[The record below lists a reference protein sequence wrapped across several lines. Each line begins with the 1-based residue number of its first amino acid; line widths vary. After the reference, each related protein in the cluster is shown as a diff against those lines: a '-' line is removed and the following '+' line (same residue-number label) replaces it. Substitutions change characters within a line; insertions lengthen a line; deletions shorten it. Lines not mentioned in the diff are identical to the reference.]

1 MTSTNRESPA
11 SAAPP
16 LLEARALSVS
26 IGSVSVVEDLD
37 LRLESGMSVGILG
50 PNGIGKSTL
59 LLVLAGIR
67 KPERGVVRLD
77 GTPLAAMDRRQ
88 VARKLGML
96 TQNTRFAFDASCL
109 EVALSGRHPH
119 LGALAR
125 ESAADDQRARDALKA
140 VDLAGLTD
148 RSCRA
153 LSGGEQRRLALA
165 RVLTQDPEVL
175 LLDEPTNH
183 LDPAHQVAV
192 LDHLWHRNRDQA
204 GAQLMAIHDIN
215 LATCYCDHVLLLNG
229 RGRWALGPSVEMLT
243 EERLGTLFGCPIRRI
258 SDGRQTVFAV
268 AARPPPMPT
277 RRE

>member
-1 MTSTNRESPA
+1 MPQTSTTSQTFQ
-11 SAAPP
+11 PP
-16 LLEARALSVS
+16 LLEAEKLSVS
-26 IGSVSVVEDLD
+26 IGRVRVVDDLD
-37 LRLESGMSVGILG
+37 LKLERGLSVGILG

-77 GTPLAAMDRRQ
+77 GTPLAEMDRRRA
-88 VARKLGML
+88 ARTLGML

-125 ESAADDQRARDALKA
+125 ESAADYQRAKDALNA

-165 RVLTQDPEVL
+165 RVLTQDPDVL

-192 LDHLWHRNRDQA
+192 LDHLWHRNRRTR
-204 GAQLMAIHDIN
+204 GAQLMAIHDLN
-215 LATCYCDHVLLLNG
+215 LATCYCDRVLLLHG
-229 RGRWALGPSVEMLT
+229 EGRWALGRSAEMLT
-243 EERLGTLFGCPIRRI
+243 EQRLGALFGCPIRRI
-258 SDGRQTVFAV
+258 SDGKQTVFAV
-268 AARPPPMPT
+268 AGRPVGD
-277 RRE
+277 

>member
-1 MTSTNRESPA
+1 MQQNMTTLDSFER
-11 SAAPP
+11 P

-26 IGSVSVVEDLD
+26 IGGVRVVEDLD
-37 LRLESGMSVGILG
+37 LNLAPGESVGILG

-67 KPERGVVRLD
+67 RPQRGAIRLD
-77 GTPLAAMDRRQ
+77 SEPLAEMDRRRA
-88 VARKLGML
+88 ARKLGML

-119 LGALAR
+119 LGTLAR
-125 ESAADDQRARDALKA
+125 ESAVDYRRAEDALEA
-140 VDLAGLTD
+140 VDLAALKD

-175 LLDEPTNH
+175 LLDEPTNQ

-192 LDHLWHRNRDQA
+192 LDHLWHRNRRGR
-204 GAQLMAIHDIN
+204 GAQLMAIHDLN
-215 LATCYCDHVLLLNG
+215 LATCYCDRVLLLHG
-229 RGRWALGPSVEMLT
+229 DGRWALGPSSEMLT
-243 EERLGTLFGCPIRRI
+243 EQRLGALFGCPIRRI
-258 SDGRQTVFAV
+258 SDGEQTVFAV
-268 AARPPPMPT
+268 AAKPAPDA
-277 RRE
+277 